1 MSNFLDIC
9 IEWFSMLACLI
20 LLYFSILKCFWDGE
34 KNRFVLFLVIFFT
47 NPFFLYFGVFFFVG
61 GIYSVYNL
69 TLEQMLDHEYLLNA
83 LLNAIE
89 IPVITTFLVIILQ
102 TVLAIIVGKWLKT
115 KHLSLIV
122 FVYLMFLTLIL
133 NSTQQYDDSLTF
145 DSATQRNLL
154 AGADYV
160 LSALTMGLFYFLNIK
175 KLSRL
180 TFRPFGTS
188 KLVFIV
194 PPALYCIV
202 FNILSFRTL
211 RQNDITLVIYY
222 NTVSLLIRF
231 LLIWAFYVIIKNISA
246 TGDAIAARD
255 EVKTL
260 SVEVME
266 ALAHTIDA
274 KDEYTRGHS
283 VRVAGYSRMIAQR
296 MGLSP
301 EDCENV
307 YYMGLLHD
315 IGKIGVPNEIIN
327 SPTKLTDEEYGV
339 IKTHPGIGFDI
350 LAEIKSRPDL
360 AIGARW
366 HHERY
371 DGGGYPDGKAVNDI
385 PIFAR
390 IIAVA
395 DSYDA
400 MTSNRSYRSY
410 MPQDKVRSEI
420 EKNAGS
426 QFDPDVA
433 RCMLS
438 IIDEDAAYTLH
449 E

>member
-61 GIYSVYNL
+61 GLYSVYNL

-222 NTVSLLIRF
+222 NTVSLLISF
-231 LLIWAFYVIIKNISA
+231 LLICLFSPAGTEWNP
-246 TGDAIAARD
+246 RQRN
-255 EVKTL
+255 
-260 SVEVME
+260 SV
-266 ALAHTIDA
+266 
-274 KDEYTRGHS
+274 
-283 VRVAGYSRMIAQR
+283 
-296 MGLSP
+296 
-301 EDCENV
+301 
-307 YYMGLLHD
+307 
-315 IGKIGVPNEIIN
+315 
-327 SPTKLTDEEYGV
+327 
-339 IKTHPGIGFDI
+339 
-350 LAEIKSRPDL
+350 
-360 AIGARW
+360 
-366 HHERY
+366 HHRTCTC
-371 DGGGYPDGKAVNDI
+371 A
-385 PIFAR
+385 
-390 IIAVA
+390 
-395 DSYDA
+395 
-400 MTSNRSYRSY
+400 
-410 MPQDKVRSEI
+410 
-420 EKNAGS
+420 
-426 QFDPDVA
+426 
-433 RCMLS
+433 
-438 IIDEDAAYTLH
+438 
-449 E
+449 